1 MTTLPRLAT
10 IATLSALAAAGSLTA
25 ARAETATLAGSFGV
39 TPQWSS
45 VVECP
50 CQAVRFS
57 YMPTQAGIASGVREF
72 TAQLNRQ
79 TAQQTIDRAAGY
91 SLGSHVLV
99 GWARDNLDDER
110 TRTLPMTLVG
120 APEAPHNP
128 RKGNG
133 HKNTE
138 GLPAGDY
145 GNVTFVVREYD
156 PVADAA
162 SNPNFWS
169 RINAKMSTHIH
180 GYDNLGEPDVV
191 WRDDETGSV
200 TEFHR
205 SDVLPMLKAW
215 DWLLSDERMAELDAK
230 YRPRIDQAYDRP
242 WKDDEW
248 DDTEQ
253 SPSPTTSPSKISLAT
268 TRTETSSR
276 EPDTSDTSE
285 SGDGTNLDAAKRSVG
300 KRGQSEREHSSP
312 TSQQGGDDDE

>member
-1 MTTLPRLAT
+1 MMRFRRAYAWDRAMAITA
-10 IATLSALAAAGSLTA
+10 LSALAAAGSLTV

-50 CQAVRFS
+50 CQTVRFS

-99 GWARDNLDDER
+99 GYIRDNLDDER

-133 HKNTE
+133 HRNTE

-162 SNPNFWS
+162 TNPNFWS

-180 GYDNLGEPDVV
+180 GYDDLGEPDVV

-205 SDVLPMLKAW
+205 SDVLPMLKGW

-230 YRPRIDQAYDRP
+230 YRPRIDQAYSRP
-242 WKDDEW
+242 WEDDEW
-248 DDTEQ
+248 QQPESQSTSASRHSASNADPSDEDSATAKPRTDAGSARQRSKDDA
-253 SPSPTTSPSKISLAT
+253 PTTAT
-268 TRTETSSR
+268 TDADADSSG
-276 EPDTSDTSE
+276 SE
-285 SGDGTNLDAAKRSVG
+285 S
-300 KRGQSEREHSSP
+300 
-312 TSQQGGDDDE
+312 QGGEE